1 MEALSELR
9 PRHIFVIS
17 CRSLGMK
24 QGSEEDEGIGYLSG
38 NKEDV
43 CYIYIYVQVYVEK
56 NMRNTHTW
64 MHQEFPLQFLSSNLW
79 SWNFQVD
86 KSAIWVFPKIGVPQN
101 GWFTMENSTKM
112 DDLGV
117 PLFSE
122 TSICRWMKW
131 SWITF
136 LTELVQA
143 LPFVVYLQ
151 LLSIA
156 PFLRLL
162 SSVNHA
168 FQPGRS
174 PKKIHTRKLTWQW
187 KTTIWRC
194 TVYPVKI
201 IVCCIDMLVF
211 EGVLPANLFHRICK
225 GWFV

>member
-1 MEALSELR
+1 MAPKDSADR

-43 CYIYIYVQVYVEK
+43 YYIQYTSICGKKWETQMNAPRISITISLVESMK
-56 NMRNTHTW
+56 LKLPSWQISNM
-64 MHQEFPLQFLSSNLW
+64 
-79 SWNFQVD
+79 
-86 KSAIWVFPKIGVPQN
+86 VFPKIGVPQN
-101 GWFTMENSTKM
+101 GWFTMENSIKM
-112 DDLGV
+112 DDLGI

-143 LPFVVYLQ
+143 LPFVIYLQ

-162 SSVNHA
+162 SSVNH
-168 FQPGRS
+168 GL
-174 PKKIHTRKLTWQW
+174 KN
-187 KTTIWRC
+187 
-194 TVYPVKI
+194 PVEVQKRYTP
-201 IVCCIDMLVF
+201 
-211 EGVLPANLFHRICK
+211 EN
-225 GWFV
+225 